1 MLDDKI
7 EIPALEKQTVVDRFQ
22 LADEYFITFI
32 QDNGEVNWYLSVRGK
47 LIVQDKGNHFT
58 LGAVGR
64 FKKMEINFDL
74 NQRTAMCNGKLLNK
88 VSGGIFLETEEVA

>member
-1 MLDDKI
+1 MLDDII

-32 QDNGEVNWYLSVRGK
+32 QNNEEINWYLSVRGK
-47 LIVQDKGNHFT
+47 LVEQDSGDHFT
-58 LGAVGR
+58 LGTMGR
-64 FKKMEINFDL
+64 FKKMEINFDP